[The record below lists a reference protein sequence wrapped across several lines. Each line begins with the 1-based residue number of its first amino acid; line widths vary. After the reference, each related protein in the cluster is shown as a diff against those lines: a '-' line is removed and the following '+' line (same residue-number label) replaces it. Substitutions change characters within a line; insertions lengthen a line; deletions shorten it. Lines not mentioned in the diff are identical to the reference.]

1 MPRPGSTQTV
11 GAPGDARKLSSRAT
25 SLGDAGA
32 GRVEWTGEGETAGM
46 RGLLGMP
53 GLPLGEQLWAP
64 HRALGPPGPRRAK
77 EAGGPGPA
85 PTPAAGE
92 GLGPGVGGRLLSP
105 CPASRAVPAQE
116 TSGRS
121 EHLPRPVPRQTG
133 HEGRQAAR
141 GWRPQPPSPCPF
153 SDVGNDLTPLG
164 CTDGWTCWCQTS
176 GCEARAALGWSETLL
191 NQARPREVGLAA
203 RGGVWPRCTWAWP
216 DSSVAPLLACLP
228 V

>member
-1 MPRPGSTQTV
+1 MPGVWSGLGKGRPQACGAYSGCQGSRWESSCGPLTEPWGPQDQEE
-11 GAPGDARKLSSRAT
+11 PRKLEA
-25 SLGDAGA
+25 
-32 GRVEWTGEGETAGM
+32 
-46 RGLLGMP
+46 P
-53 GLPLGEQLWAP
+53 GLPPPPQLGRGSGLEW
-64 HRALGPPGPRRAK
+64 
-77 EAGGPGPA
+77 EAGCCP
-85 PTPAAGE
+85 
-92 GLGPGVGGRLLSP
+92 P